1 VYETFYCNTCPRI
14 SSVKSQL
21 SEKHVDRDQNGCTV
35 TDIQVEDPKTL
46 QEQKSE

>member
-1 VYETFYCNTCPRI
+1 MPKNFKCEIATVR
-14 SSVKSQL
+14 KR
-21 SEKHVDRDQNGCTV
+21 VDRDQNGSAV